1 MVFFQF
7 WSCQESRASGQ
18 SSQDVAAAL
27 DSLAT
32 VATLAAGFVMYNI
45 TTYNTAP
52 WFATVLDEH
61 ACFLSAKTNH
71 WQ

>member
-1 MVFFQF
+1 MFFFQF
-7 WSCQESRASGQ
+7 WSCGRSRARGH
-18 SSQDVAAAL
+18 SSQDLPAAL

-52 WFATVLDEH
+52 WFATVLEKH
-61 ACFLSAKTNH
+61 TCFLAVDN
-71 WQ
+71 

>member
-1 MVFFQF
+1 MFFFQC
-7 WSCQESRASGQ
+7 WSCRGSRASGH
-18 SSQDVAAAL
+18 SSQDLAAAL

-52 WFATVLDEH
+52 YYIRYHSRCRLCGYDV
-61 ACFLSAKTNH
+61 
-71 WQ
+71 

>member
-1 MVFFQF
+1 MFFFQC
-7 WSCQESRASGQ
+7 WSCRGSRASGH
-18 SSQDVAAAL
+18 SQDLAAAL

-52 WFATVLDEH
+52 CCRLCGYDV
-61 ACFLSAKTNH
+61 
-71 WQ
+71 